1 MELFK
6 TAIFST
12 LSLLISSE
20 ALVIISA
27 VSADQDSTEATVCM
41 YTSVQH
47 HNAIINIML
56 LELLQCT
63 AKGIS

>member
-1 MELFK
+1 MP
-6 TAIFST
+6 
-12 LSLLISSE
+12 ISINGINPRQKITWD
-20 ALVIISA
+20 AVIISA